1 MMGIIN
7 NLVLAL
13 MEKEGKKDEVMKKL
27 GLEKEYDAEVAY
39 PEEEFQRL
47 VGECCKVLNIDS
59 DTFQEK
65 FAEFVIPILRE
76 KFPGYF
82 EVKSAKEFIVQ
93 IPTIHGLATTAGTAP
108 KLMVVKNTDKEIH
121 MIYSSPNK
129 LCTMAKALL
138 RKVVEL
144 YGESAQVK
152 EKECMKKGDDYC
164 KIIIE
169 W

>member
-7 NLVLAL
+7 NLFLAL
-13 MEKEGKKDEVMKKL
+13 MEKEGKKEEVMKRL
-27 GLEKEYDAEVAY
+27 GLEKEYDNEVGY

-47 VGECCKVLNIDS
+47 ASECCKVLNIDLEAL
-59 DTFQEK
+59 QEK
-65 FAEFVIPILRE
+65 FVEFAIPVLRE

-82 EVKSAKEFIVQ
+82 DVKKAKDFIIQ
-93 IPTIHGLATTAGTAP
+93 IPTIHGLATTAGTPP
-108 KLMVVKNTDKEIH
+108 KIMIVKNTDKEIH

-129 LCTMAKALL
+129 LCTMAKAIL
-138 RKVVEL
+138 RKVLEV
-144 YGESAQVK
+144 YGESAEIK

-164 KIIIE
+164 RIIIE